1 MRKTIAD
8 LMSVDFVTVT
18 ARMPLEEALL
28 LLLEADATEL
38 CVVDAHDR
46 FEGIVT
52 DYDLLKSHLNLNGQ
66 FAGQQVGSLISRAV
80 TVLSADIVVEQVIPF
95 FRDGN
100 CSRAYVCRD
109 GRLLGRL
116 SRSNVLCHLAGREPV
131 LSTRVGESF
140 QDSHSMRDRAGRELV
155 LNTPPTVQSV
165 RTTLPIGQST
175 AIDTRETTPR
185 APQFMTTP
193 VVSVLGSLCTERT

>member
-1 MRKTIAD
+1 MRKTIAN

-18 ARMPLEEALL
+18 AHMPLADALL
-28 LLLEADATEL
+28 LLLESDATEL
-38 CVVDAHDR
+38 CVVDANDH

-66 FAGQQVGSLISRAV
+66 LAGQQVGSLISRAV
-80 TVLSADIVVEQVIPF
+80 TVLSADIFVEQVIPF

-116 SRSNVLCHLAGREPV
+116 SRCNVLCHLAGRDPV
-131 LSTRVGESF
+131 AVPPSTVRSVGTALST
-140 QDSHSMRDRAGRELV
+140 
-155 LNTPPTVQSV
+155 
-165 RTTLPIGQST
+165 GQST
-175 AIDTRETTPR
+175 MIDTRETTPR

-193 VVSVLGSLCTERT
+193 VVSVLGSLCTERERVHVGDSL